1 ASGEIEERPPVAK
14 RGRAGGL
21 KGGCQATNSCGSSSP
36 DSAGWRSWQMSAIP
50 PPCWTCEVQAA
61 ARILSLEVATF
72 EPGSC
77 RPPAVGCAR
86 GNRLYGPVGGLIA
99 PGAYM
104 KRHELSRCSAVP
116 PTMCHLR

>member
-1 ASGEIEERPPVAK
+1 LRELLPRL
-14 RGRAGGL
+14 GL
-21 KGGCQATNSCGSSSP
+21 L
-36 DSAGWRSWQMSAIP
+36 AILANVGNP
-50 PPCWTCEVQAA
+50 AAVLDMREVQAA
-61 ARILSLEVATF
+61 ARMLSLEVATF
-72 EPGSC
+72 EPRSC
-77 RPPAVGCAR
+77 RPPAVGCAC